1 MASESPA
8 DSDVPDSAAAGQ
20 AVRTLGLLQQK
31 RIGVAIWHIAWPVML
46 MQMLYT
52 TMTIVDM
59 FWVGRL
65 GHVAVAAV
73 TLSGSVLAVLFSFG
87 QIFGV
92 STMALAARAA
102 GAESTAG
109 VRDAIKYSL
118 VPAVA
123 IGAVIAAVG
132 APLSGPVLRLVR
144 AAPEVVEAGRLYL
157 MVIFLHI
164 PSFFAGMVAYSV
176 FQATG
181 DTRTPMFVVVVSN
194 VVNIVLD
201 PILIFGWLGA
211 PRLGLLGA
219 ALATAGS
226 QLVWIV
232 VVAVILGRR
241 GLLRFGRGFEWSRVG
256 TVFRIG
262 VPAGLHAV
270 TRPLTGTMLFAIVNG
285 FGSVATAAFGI
296 GLRILQVMWIYLG
309 GLGAGGEALVGQSLG
324 RRQPEL
330 AKKVGHRVSLIAS
343 VVQLGLMPL
352 LFILAPTVVRVF
364 NDNPE
369 VVAFGTGYLRLLTP
383 VLAVLGVSIGWA
395 SAQRGAGDTRPPMI
409 AALVSNWAIKLP
421 LAWVLAQYTG
431 LGLTGVWVGIGASIV
446 VETAMLG
453 IWYRRGGWLKKEL
466 AWT

>member
-1 MASESPA
+1 MT
-8 DSDVPDSAAAGQ
+8 GQ
-20 AVRTLGLLQQK
+20 AVRTRDLLEQ
-31 RIGVAIWHIAWPVML
+31 RHIGVAIWRIAWPVML

-87 QIFGV
+87 QVFGV
-92 STMALAARAA
+92 STMALAARSA
-102 GAESTAG
+102 GARNEAG
-109 VRDAIKYSL
+109 VRDAIKYAI
-118 VPAVA
+118 VPAVVA
-123 IGAVIAAVG
+123 GVVIAAVG
-132 APLSGPVLRLVR
+132 APLSAPVLRLVR

-164 PSFFAGMVAYSV
+164 PLYFAGIVAYSV

-181 DTRTPMFVVVVSN
+181 DTRTPMFVVIVSN

-211 PRLGLLGA
+211 PKLGLLGA

-226 QLVWIV
+226 QLIWTV
-232 VVAVILGRR
+232 VVGVILGRR
-241 GLLRFGRGFEWSRVG
+241 GLLRFSREFDWRRVG
-256 TVFRIG
+256 TVIRIG

-270 TRPLTGTMLFAIVNG
+270 ARPLTGTMMFAIVNG

-324 RRQPEL
+324 RKQPEL

-343 VVQLGLMPL
+343 ALQFGLMPL
-352 LFILAPTVVRVF
+352 LFILAPVVVRVF

-369 VVAFGTGYLRLLTP
+369 VIAYGTGYLRLLTP

-421 LAWVLAQYTG
+421 LAWVLAEYTG
-431 LGLTGVWVGIGASIV
+431 LGLTGVWVGIGASIL
-446 VETAMLG
+446 VETALLG
-453 IWYRRGGWLKKEL
+453 VWYRRGGWLKKEL